1 MEDNKEKIRRFNV
14 TLGIFVAA
22 ILGFLLNLLANLYYA
37 MFITHT
43 LKWNEANHMQVYGI
57 ILLFLALVG
66 FLKFFIDDHENTLE
80 MNTNFFKRYINYFF
94 YKFTPGKFIRVAL
107 GIYISLALISI
118 LIGLYFF
125 IASIAGYIIT
135 NVIVVVI
142 LISFLYQ
149 RKTNRSN
156 KLTKIDA

>member
-1 MEDNKEKIRRFNV
+1 MESNKEKIRRFNV

-22 ILGFLLNLLANLYYA
+22 ILGFLLNLLANLYYSI
-37 MFITHT
+37 FITHT
-43 LKWNEANHMQVYGI
+43 LKWSGADHVQVYGI
-57 ILLFLALVG
+57 LLIFLALVC
-66 FLKFFIDDHENTLE
+66 FLKFFIDDYENDFEL
-80 MNTNFFKRYINYFF
+80 NTSFFKRYINYFF

-107 GIYISLALISI
+107 GIYISLTLISL

-142 LISFLYQ
+142 LISFLY
-149 RKTNRSN
+149 RRRTS
-156 KLTKIDA
+156 KLSKLAK